1 MTKKKMSPEQA
12 EKLACLFVRGF
23 GAFGFSFFASLAI
36 AQGDWGVFFITISI
50 MTAVLFGLSLM
61 VNFEKVAEG
70 FQALMAESAKR
81 QKGNWSKQLG
91 LDPVTLA
98 NEHIARMNDTT
109 NNPAYH
115 SMLGNIYHRN
125 N

>member
-12 EKLACLFVRGF
+12 EKLARLFVRGF
-23 GAFGFSFFASLAI
+23 GAFSFSFFASLAI

-50 MTAVLFGLSLM
+50 MTAILFGLSLM
-61 VNFEKVAEG
+61 VNFEKVADG
-70 FQALMAESAKR
+70 FKALMAESAKH
-81 QKGNWSKQLG
+81 QGTAS
-91 LDPVTLA
+91 A
-98 NEHIARMNDTT
+98 HNDYFEKKHRDFLKDTI

-115 SMLGNIYHRN
+115 NMLGNIYHRN